1 MPTSRRVLQITPF
14 AVSDLLV
21 IRWIAILLI
30 SLCAGC
36 ETIEFDATPEGFG
49 QPIRVTNDRDTQ
61 ITLQPLTYR
70 MRADEGHLVLWIQ
83 NPTSTAVELVGDKS
97 CVIDPNGD
105 PHPLADQ
112 TIFPGG
118 SAKFVL
124 PPIYEGPS
132 QPPVV
137 GTATPGNPY
146 DQPGFIAIP
155 DENQSQQTSD
165 ASWQWDDELEIE
177 LNLVFQRGDQ
187 RFEQDFS
194 IRRVRK

>member
-1 MPTSRRVLQITPF
+1 MPTSRPVLQIAEI

-21 IRWIAILLI
+21 IRWIAILLV

-36 ETIEFDATPEGFG
+36 ETIEFDAAPEGFG
-49 QPIRVTNDRDTQ
+49 QPIRVTNDRDIQ

-83 NPTSTAVELVGDKS
+83 NPTSFAVELVGDKS
-97 CVIDPNGD
+97 VVVDPNGD
-105 PHPLADQ
+105 PHPLEDQ

-132 QPPVV
+132 QPPPT
-137 GTATPGNPY
+137 GPASAINPY
-146 DQPGFIAIP
+146 DQPGFIAMP
-155 DENQSQQTSD
+155 DQNQSQQVRD

-177 LNLVFQRGDQ
+177 LNLVFQRNGQ
-187 RFEQDFS
+187 QFQQHFS
-194 IRRVRK
+194 LRRVRK

>member
-1 MPTSRRVLQITPF
+1 MPTSRRVLQIAPF
-14 AVSDLLV
+14 AVFDLLV

-36 ETIEFDATPEGFG
+36 ETIEFDATPQGVG
-49 QPIRVTNDRDTQ
+49 QPIRVTNDQDTQ

-83 NPTSTAVELVGDKS
+83 NPTSTPVELVGDKS
-97 CVIDPNGD
+97 TVIDPNGD
-105 PHPLADQ
+105 PHPLDGQ
-112 TIFPGG
+112 TIFPDS

-124 PPIYEGPS
+124 PPINEGPS
-132 QPPVV
+132 QPPVT
-137 GTATPGNPY
+137 GTAVPGNQY
-146 DQPGFIAIP
+146 DQPGFIGLP
-155 DENQSQQTSD
+155 DENQTQQARD

-177 LNLVFQRGDQ
+177 LNLVFRSGDQ
-187 RFEQDFS
+187 QFEQHFS